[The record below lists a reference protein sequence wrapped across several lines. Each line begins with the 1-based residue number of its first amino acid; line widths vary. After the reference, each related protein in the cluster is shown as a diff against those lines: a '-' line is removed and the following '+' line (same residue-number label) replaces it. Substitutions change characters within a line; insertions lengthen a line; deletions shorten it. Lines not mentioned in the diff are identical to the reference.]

1 MSLQDPIGDMLTR
14 IRNAQAA
21 QKQRAAMPS
30 SRRKVAVAKLLKEE
44 GYISDYSVANVD
56 GKLELSVE
64 LKYFEGKPVIESI
77 RRVSRPGLRVY
88 LARKD
93 LPQVMGGYG
102 IAIVSTSQG
111 LMSDRNAR
119 AQGIGGEIVCYVS

>member
-1 MSLQDPIGDMLTR
+1 MLTR

-21 QKQRAAMPS
+21 QKQMVCMPS
-30 SRRKVAVAKLLKEE
+30 SRRKVAIAKVLKDE

-64 LKYFEGKPVIESI
+64 LKYFEGKPVIASL
-77 RRVSRPGLRVY
+77 RRVSRPGLRSY
-88 LARKD
+88 RGHRN
-93 LPQVMGGYG
+93 LPRVTGGYG
-102 IAIVSTSQG
+102 IAIVSTSKG
-111 LMSDRNAR
+111 LMADRAAR